1 MKWKEQLKGMAAY
14 QPGKSEEE
22 VKRTFGLT
30 KIVKLASNE
39 NPYGSSTAVEEY
51 LNRVDLKANI
61 YPDGYAGKL
70 REALSKKLN
79 VRPGQLLFGDG
90 ADEIIS
96 IISRSLLRPGVN
108 AIMSK
113 PSFVQYRHN
122 AKVEGAEFREIPVKE
137 GAQDLEKMLLA
148 IDGQTTVVWLCSPN
162 NPTGTLL
169 KTEDLIKFM
178 ERVPTDVLVVLDEAY
193 VHYITEPDF
202 NEPISLL
209 DRFENLLLLRTFS
222 KIYGLASFRVG
233 YAIGQESVISMLD
246 PVRSPFNVS
255 SISLGVAEA
264 ALADDEFIEMC
275 RTKNAAGREQF
286 RSYCEKRNL
295 HLFDS
300 QANFMLMEVKA
311 DADTVFLQL
320 MKRGFIVRSGTG
332 LDAPN
337 YIRVTVG
344 TKEQNDEFFEK
355 LDEVLKELG
364 VLS

>member
-1 MKWKEQLKGMAAY
+1 MKWKDQLKGMAPY

-22 VKRTFGLT
+22 VKRMFGLD

-39 NPYGSSTAVEEY
+39 NPYGSSPLVENY
-51 LNRVDLKANI
+51 LNKVELKANI

-70 REALSKKLN
+70 RDALSKKLKI
-79 VRPGQLLFGDG
+79 RPGQLLFGDG

-96 IISRSLLRPGVN
+96 IISRSLLRPNVN
-108 AIMSK
+108 AVMSK

-122 AKVEGAEFREIPVKE
+122 AKVEGAEVREVPVKD
-137 GAQDLEKMLLA
+137 GAQDLEKMLQS
-148 IDGQTTVVWLCSPN
+148 IDEQTTIVWLCSPN
-162 NPTGTLL
+162 NPTGTVL
-169 KTEDLIKFM
+169 KTEDLVRFLDQ
-178 ERVPTDVLVVLDEAY
+178 VPSDVLVVLDEAY
-193 VHYITEPDF
+193 IHYVTES
-202 NEPISLL
+202 NYVEPISLL
-209 DRFENLLLLRTFS
+209 DRYENLLLLRTFS

-233 YAIGQESVISMLD
+233 YAIGHEQVIQMLE

-264 ALADDEFIEMC
+264 ALNDDEFIEMC
-275 RTKNAAGREQF
+275 KVKNAAGRNQF
-286 RSYCEKRNL
+286 KAYCDERNL
-295 HLFDS
+295 HLFES
-300 QANFMLMEVKA
+300 QANFVLMEVKA
-311 DADTVFLQL
+311 DSDTVFQLL
-320 MKRGFIVRSGTG
+320 MKRGFIVRSGSG

-364 VLS
+364 VLT